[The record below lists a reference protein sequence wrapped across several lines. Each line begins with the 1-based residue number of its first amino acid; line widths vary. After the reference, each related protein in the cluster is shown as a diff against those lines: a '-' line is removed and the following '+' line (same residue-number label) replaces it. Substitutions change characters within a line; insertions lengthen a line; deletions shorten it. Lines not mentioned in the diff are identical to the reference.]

1 MLTTQCP
8 EKTLVWLS
16 LSNTSLPPFSYP
28 HKPAG
33 KKEMRVNAMPHTSG
47 GGGHTEQVDYS
58 MSTYVMDLS
67 EVSRWEDGH
76 QKQSREVDEQR
87 CATSSKRHP
96 VCQSGLMVRRVDQ
109 CIRSS
114 PWIVLGER
122 SAHHLFGGGGEGAAL
137 GPFPVSWNV
146 FHLSDFPFLAPPFAN
161 FPPRLLGAADM
172 QRSSPHG
179 QPRTACLLS
188 ALHLRCY
195 RTPVPDGCCSCAC
208 HGQEGREAKGQRARL
223 RCMPSLCVHGFFGDQ
238 GKDAY
243 TETAVQKEASYHVA
257 VTRAAF
263 KYWGLAAWVRGQPA
277 PW

>member
-1 MLTTQCP
+1 MQCH
-8 EKTLVWLS
+8 TLRGAEDTRS
-16 LSNTSLPPFSYP
+16 KYT
-28 HKPAG
+28 
-33 KKEMRVNAMPHTSG
+33 
-47 GGGHTEQVDYS
+47 DYS